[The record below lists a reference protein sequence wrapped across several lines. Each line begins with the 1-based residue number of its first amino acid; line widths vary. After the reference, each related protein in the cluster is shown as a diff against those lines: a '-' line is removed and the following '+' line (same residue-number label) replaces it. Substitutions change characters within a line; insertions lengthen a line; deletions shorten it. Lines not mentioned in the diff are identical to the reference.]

1 MGLTIVARFTLMP
14 GTDICFRSLEPDDLG
29 LLAAWLGE
37 PHVHRW
43 WYQDPANVDEDFGP
57 TQRAERGEPGED
69 LIVLLDGRPIGLVQ
83 RSLIAA
89 FAEDLEPLER
99 LVEVPDGAYSV
110 DYLIGDIDL
119 TGAGLGPRI
128 ISAVVDDLWGR
139 QPEATCVIVPVAAA
153 NRASWRAL
161 EHAGFRRI
169 GTGWLAPD
177 NPIDDGSHVI
187 YRIDR
192 PTGMP
197 E

>member
-1 MGLTIVARFTLMP
+1 MP
-14 GTDICFRSLEPDDLG
+14 GAEVPTGAEISFRPLESDDLA
-29 LLAAWLGE
+29 LLAGWLGE
-37 PHVHRW
+37 AHVHRW
-43 WYQDPANVDEDFGP
+43 WYQDPADVKADFGP
-57 TQRAERGEPGED
+57 LQRAAREEPGED
-69 LIVLLDGRPIGLVQ
+69 LIVLVAGRPIGLVQ

-89 FAEDLEPLER
+89 FAEDHEPLQQ
-99 LVEVPDGAYSV
+99 LVEVPHGAHTI
-110 DYLIGDIDL
+110 DYLIGDVEL

-128 ISAVVDDLWGR
+128 ISAAVEDLWER

-153 NRASWRAL
+153 NRGSWRAL
-161 EHAGFRRI
+161 EHAGFHRI

-192 PTGMP
+192 PTGPP

>member
-1 MGLTIVARFTLMP
+1 MSGAEFSVGAEIS
-14 GTDICFRSLEPDDLG
+14 FRRLEAEDLG
-29 LLAAWLGE
+29 LLAGWLGE

-43 WYQDPANVDEDFGP
+43 WYQDPANVEDEFGP
-57 TQRAERGEPGED
+57 AQRAERGEPGED
-69 LIVLLDGRPIGLVQ
+69 LIVVLDGRPIGLVQ

-89 FAEDLEPLER
+89 FAEDLEPLQEH
-99 LVEVPDGAYSV
+99 VEVPDGAYTI
-110 DYLIGDIDL
+110 DYLIGDVDL

-128 ISAVVDDLWGR
+128 ISAAVYDLWR
-139 QPEATCVIVPVAAA
+139 QQADATCVIVPVAAA

-161 EHAGFRRI
+161 EHAGFRRV
-169 GTGWLAPD
+169 GTGWLTPD

-192 PTGMP
+192 PSGVP

>member
-1 MGLTIVARFTLMP
+1 MP
-14 GTDICFRSLEPDDLG
+14 GADAPIAAEISFRPLESDDLM
-29 LLAAWLGE
+29 LLAGWLGE

-43 WYQDPANVDEDFGP
+43 WYQDPANVTADFGP
-57 TQRAERGEPGED
+57 ALRGEEPGENLVALVD
-69 LIVLLDGRPIGLVQ
+69 AQPVGLVQ

-89 FAEDLEPLER
+89 FAEDHEPLQR
-99 LVEVPDGAYSV
+99 LVEVPDGAYSI
-110 DYLIGDIDL
+110 DYLVGDVGL
-119 TGAGLGPRI
+119 TGAGLGPRMI
-128 ISAVVDDLWGR
+128 RAAVDDLWDR

-161 EHAGFRRI
+161 EHAGFQRI
-169 GTGWLAPD
+169 GTGWLTPD

-192 PTGMP
+192 PTGTP